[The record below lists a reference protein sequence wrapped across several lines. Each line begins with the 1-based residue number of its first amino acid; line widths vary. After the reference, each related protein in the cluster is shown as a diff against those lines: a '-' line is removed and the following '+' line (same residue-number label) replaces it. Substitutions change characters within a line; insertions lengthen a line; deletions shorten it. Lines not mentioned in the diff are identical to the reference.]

1 MEKPMRILFVVSIV
15 YYLSGCSSVA
25 GYYEADPLFKQQSD
39 LLSEGEDI
47 VNITKLQARVS
58 AATTVD
64 LRNALIE
71 DLLTISDRSCAR
83 HQASIIAGL
92 NTWNVA
98 TGTLSSLLSAVG
110 TVAGG
115 ESAKAALSA
124 GASFTNSTRSLVNEE
139 VYAKA
144 IGTTIVRATMVAREK
159 QVAEISNGMMKS
171 LTAYPVKAGLRD
183 VYNYQNRCSFYY
195 GLIEI
200 TKAIDQRKRSKPE
213 ILDLITLLE
222 QQAASLE
229 SKGFATTEIKER
241 IQKLVLE
248 LDGAPQ

>member
-1 MEKPMRILFVVSIV
+1 MKILGLLIAVVI
-15 YYLSGCSSVA
+15 SGCSSLA
-25 GYYEADPLFKQQSD
+25 GYYEADPLFNQQSD
-39 LLSEGEDI
+39 LLKDDEDI
-47 VNITKLQARVS
+47 VDVFKLQNRVTE
-58 AATTVD
+58 ATTKD
-64 LRNALIE
+64 LRNELIQ

-98 TGTLSSLLSAVG
+98 TGSVSNLLSAVA

-124 GASFTNSTRSLVNEE
+124 GAGFTNSSRSLVNEE

-159 QVAEISNGMMKS
+159 QAAVISKGMQS
-171 LTAYPVKAGLRD
+171 PLPEYSVKEGLRD
-183 VYNYQNRCSFYY
+183 VYNYQNKCSFYY
-195 GLIEI
+195 GLVEI
-200 TKAIDQRKRSKPE
+200 TMAIEQRKRSRPE
-213 ILDLITLLE
+213 LLDLISLLK
-222 QQAASLE
+222 QQATDLKSRGI
-229 SKGFATTEIKER
+229 STTEIEE
-241 IQKLVLE
+241 KLTMLTLE

>member
-1 MEKPMRILFVVSIV
+1 MKCLVLLIV
-15 YYLSGCSSVA
+15 CVISGCSSLA

-39 LLSEGEDI
+39 LLKDDEDI
-47 VNITKLQARVS
+47 VDVSKLQTRVTV
-58 AATTVD
+58 ATTPE
-64 LRNALIE
+64 LRNALIQ

-98 TGTLSSLLSAVG
+98 TGSVSNLLSAVG

-124 GASFTNSTRSLVNEE
+124 GASFTNSSRSLVNEE

-159 QVAEISNGMMKS
+159 QAAVISKGMQSS
-171 LTAYPVKAGLRD
+171 LSEYPVKEGLRD
-183 VYNYQNRCSFYY
+183 VYNYQNKCSFYY
-195 GLIEI
+195 GLVEI
-200 TKAIDQRKRSKPE
+200 TKAIDQRQRSRPE
-213 ILDLITLLE
+213 ILDLMSLLK
-222 QQAASLE
+222 QQIVDLE
-229 SKGFATTEIKER
+229 SKGIDTAGIKDRLTE
-241 IQKLVLE
+241 LALE